1 MLKPLDLT
9 ASYFT
14 FLALVVGTV
23 ELIDNE
29 MLDHLDLLEF
39 LLLLRRRVAMNN
51 GFKVAGIIM
60 DDRIGIDLRQ
70 LHGCLHHLHFVR
82 QRHPLTMCSL
92 AARIKR
98 LCGSMTNCHPAVGF
112 FIVILCFPLSA
123 QAQARSS

>member
-1 MLKPLDLT
+1 MFKPLDLT
-9 ASYFT
+9 AGYFQ

-29 MLDHLDLLEF
+29 MLDLLELF
-39 LLLLRRRVAMNN
+39 LLLLRRRVAMNM

-92 AARIKR
+92 AARTKR

-112 FIVILCFPLSA
+112 FIAILCFPLSA